1 MNLKLR
7 ALVVDDSPIMRNM
20 VKQTL
25 VKTGLAEFEFTEA
38 VDGEDALAKF
48 DRDKVDIGF
57 VDWNM
62 PKMTG
67 VDFVRAVRAQGDTRH
82 IPFIMVTS
90 EKTMSK
96 IEEAL
101 DQAGADAFIC
111 KPFTADEMKMK
122 VDKAIKKLLEARK
135 ERREQKAGDRAADSG
150 QATGGFFKKLF
161 S

>member
-38 VDGEDALAKF
+38 GDGEEALSKF
-48 DRDKVDIGF
+48 DREKFDIGF

-67 VDFVRAVRAQGDTRH
+67 VDFVRAVRALGDTGH

-101 DQAGADAFIC
+101 DKAGADAFIC

-135 ERREQKAGDRAADSG
+135 DRREQKSGDRSSDG
-150 QATGGFFKKLF
+150 QAGGGFFKKLF

>member
-1 MNLKLR
+1 M
-7 ALVVDDSPIMRNM
+7 VVDDSPIMRNM
-20 VKQTL
+20 VKQSL
-25 VKTGLAEFEFTEA
+25 LKTGLAEWEFTEA
-38 VDGEDALAKF
+38 EDGQDALNKF
-48 DRDKVDIGF
+48 DREKIDIGF

-67 VDFVRAVRAQGDTRH
+67 VDFVRAVRALGDTKH
-82 IPFIMVTS
+82 IPFVMVTS

-111 KPFTADEMKMK
+111 KPFTPDEMKIK
-122 VDKAIKKLLEARK
+122 VEKVIKKLTEARK
-135 ERREQKAGDRAADSG
+135 ERMEQKM
-150 QATGGFFKKLF
+150 ATQSTGNSGGFFKKLF